1 MATPSDAAY
10 LLGRDPEESKRLN
23 AQHAFLVD
31 VIGSTPIHP
40 SIPTTNLRSIAD
52 AATGTGIWLMDAAN
66 TLHNH
71 HPRHNLSL
79 HGFDISP
86 AQFPFSSLK
95 APRHEIK
102 LSVQDILQP
111 FPKEHLGRYDL
122 VHVRLLVGAMKEVD
136 YPAAVRNLYD
146 LLKPGGYLQWDDCDT
161 TAFCTD
167 DPTPID
173 TEMRQIIVDAVEKL
187 GLCGNAPQY
196 LHQLAAETGFVDARL
211 YANSTADKPHLR
223 EPARTWLMQVLRAL
237 MPHAMVKSGEVED
250 EKKAIERAERLVEEF
265 GRHCT
270 SALPLV
276 NLYVLVARKPL
287 PVRSWCRCPVM

>member
-1 MATPSDAAY
+1 M
-10 LLGRDPEESKRLN
+10 
-23 AQHAFLVD
+23 D
-31 VIGSTPIHP
+31 VIGGTPIHP
-40 SIPTTNLRSIAD
+40 SIPTANIRSIAD
-52 AATGTGIWLMDAAN
+52 AATGTGIWLVDAAQ

-71 HPRHNLSL
+71 HPRHTLSL

-95 APRHEIK
+95 AQRHEIQ
-102 LSVQDILQP
+102 LTVQDILQP
-111 FPKEHLGRYDL
+111 FPQEHRGRYDL
-122 VHVRLLVGAMKEVD
+122 VHVRLLVGALKEVD
-136 YPAAVRNLYD
+136 YPRAVRNLYD

-173 TEMRQIIVDAVEKL
+173 MEMRQIVVDAVEKL
-187 GLCGNAPQY
+187 GLCGYAPQY
-196 LHQLAAETGFVDARL
+196 LHQLAAQTGFVDARL

-223 EPARTWLMQVLRAL
+223 GPARTWLMQVLRAL
-237 MPHAMVKSGEVED
+237 MPHAMIKSGEVVD

-270 SALPLV
+270 AALPLV
-276 NLYVLVARKPL
+276 NLYVLVARKP
-287 PVRSWCRCPVM
+287 VRPRSGCCTIM